1 MPILS
6 LIQYIDT
13 HDECRQFV
21 KSVYRFGEKK
31 GMEYDFFQ
39 SSKNTF
45 AHIHPKFVPI
55 LAGKYRRETIW
66 ISRWRNFRDIF
77 LFPLG
82 IIQSMYRLFVYHI
95 DIVFCKWG
103 YVSLPVVIAGWILRK
118 KIFVHDSDTTPG
130 LTTRLASH
138 FATKNFTGFPDTL
151 PNSIYVGQILSS
163 DLIGNLNFRWDTSTS
178 LSLHSVWRKH
188 GTKSPTLLK
197 TGQAHQITNSPINIL
212 IAWWSLGAKKLYLG
226 VLEAIKKLWK
236 KSDQYHFT
244 FINGKDLLSSSD
256 LTKMHD
262 NITITWL
269 IKSQQEMG
277 KLYAAADMAIVRGWT
292 TTLAECKLFDLP
304 LVIVPLPITHDQ
316 VKNAARYV
324 TEYQDA
330 MISQNSPT
338 FVQELQQSLLSAIIK
353 NKIYNY
359 ERIDALI
366 KWAKEIILYE
376 MLDK

>member
-1 MPILS
+1 MSYKKRNIAFTWGGSGGHILPILS
-6 LIQYIDT
+6 LMEYIDT
-13 HDECRQFV
+13 HDECHQFV

-130 LTTRLASH
+130 LTTRLASR

-163 DLIGNLNFRWDTSTS
+163 DLISKF
-178 LSLHSVWRKH
+178 KI
-188 GTKSPTLLK
+188 
-197 TGQAHQITNSPINIL
+197 QNSKFKINNKINIL

-256 LTKMHD
+256 LPKMHD

-277 KLYAAADMAIVRGWT
+277 KLYATADMAIVRGWT

-316 VKNAARYV
+316 AKNAARYV
-324 TEYQDA
+324 TEYQDT